1 MDSGYIMSVAGVQQ
15 LLSKPGKDPR
25 ILTVIV
31 CGSAA
36 AVLALKWLERKRI
49 RNNLKKAR
57 QKRDESLKELQE
69 AVLRFKKQNPGIDCG
84 SILTLSLFEL
94 TEKLKEGSL
103 SPESV
108 LCAYMEK
115 TLEANE
121 KVNCVTAFLPDCENH
136 LQEVKTEKQ
145 KGLLYGVPI
154 SLKEHIAYKGSASP
168 CGLAFF
174 LNVLESQDSVIVQVL
189 KKQGAVPFVKTNV
202 SQSTLNYDCSNSVFG
217 QTLNPLNPKK
227 TPGGSSG
234 GEGAL
239 IANGGSILGIGSDT
253 GGSIRLPAS
262 FCGLCGLKPTA
273 YRLSPSGVTGPA
285 SGILSVPTVL
295 GPMAR
300 DVDSLALCMKALLC
314 DHMFHLDPTVPP
326 VPFRDQLYSRTDLLK
341 IGYYDTDGFFL
352 PPPSMRRAFLETKQ
366 LLEAAGHELILFV
379 PPRVDYVLNE
389 FFIRGLFADGASTL
403 LEKFDVDI
411 VDPSL
416 KEQIFLYRLPHL
428 AKSIMAFLLK
438 PLFPRLANYYRSHCG
453 VRSVQ
458 ELWRLQTAIQTYC
471 QEFIT
476 EWRRLDLD
484 VLLCPML
491 GPAFNIGYPGKLF
504 AGISYTMLY
513 NVLNFPAGVVPV
525 TRVTEE
531 DEDALRYY
539 KGHYNDAWDRT
550 LKKAV
555 EGGVGLPVAV
565 QCVALPW
572 QEELCLR
579 FMKEVEM
586 VTQEKRTKK

>member
-1 MDSGYIMSVAGVQQ
+1 MGVQQ
-15 LLSKPGKDPR
+15 LLPKSGKDLH
-25 ILTVIV
+25 ILIAVV
-31 CGSAA
+31 GGSAA
-36 AVLALKWLERKRI
+36 AFLALKWLERKEI
-49 RNNLKKAR
+49 KKNIKKAK
-57 QKRDESLKELQE
+57 QKRDDSLKEMRE
-69 AVLRFKKQNPGIDCG
+69 AVLRFKKQNPGVDYR
-84 SILTLSLFEL
+84 SILALSLLEL
-94 TEKLKEGSL
+94 TEKLKEGAL

-108 LCAYMEK
+108 LYVYMRK
-115 TLEANE
+115 TLEADE
-121 KVNCVTAFLPDCENH
+121 KVNCVTAFLLDCENH
-136 LQEVKTEKQ
+136 LQKVKKETQ

-154 SLKEHIAYKGSASP
+154 SLKEQIGYKGYSSP

-189 KKQGAVPFVKTNV
+189 KKQGAIPFVKTNV
-202 SQSTLNYDCSNSVFG
+202 SQSTINYDCSNSIFG
-217 QTLNPLNPKK
+217 QTLNPLNHKK

-239 IANGGSILGIGSDT
+239 IAEGGSILGIGSDT

-262 FCGLCGLKPTA
+262 FCGLCGFKPTA
-273 YRLSPSGVTGPA
+273 YRLSLSGVTGPV
-285 SGILSVPTVL
+285 SGMQSVPTML
-295 GPMAR
+295 GPIAR

-314 DHMFHLDPTVPP
+314 DHMFRLDPTVPP
-326 VPFRDQLYSRTDLLK
+326 IPFRDQLYSRSDHLK
-341 IGYYDTDGFFL
+341 IGYYETDGFFL
-352 PPPSMRRAFLETKQ
+352 PPPSMRRAFLETKK
-366 LLEAAGHELILFV
+366 LLEAAGHKLIMFI
-379 PPRVDYVLNE
+379 PPRVEYVLNE
-389 FFIRGLFADGASTL
+389 LFIRGIFADGASTL

-416 KEQIFLYRLPHL
+416 KPQIFLYRLPHL
-428 AKSIMAFLLK
+428 AKRILAFLLK
-438 PLFPRLANYYRSHCG
+438 PLFPRFANNCRSHCG

-458 ELWRLQTAIQTYC
+458 ELWRHHAALQTYS

-491 GPAFNIGYPGKLF
+491 GPAFNIGYPGKLV
-504 AGISYTMLY
+504 AAVSYTMLY

-525 TRVTEE
+525 TRVTKE
-531 DEDALRYY
+531 DEDELRCY

-550 LKKAV
+550 LKEAV

-572 QEELCLR
+572 QDELCLR
-579 FMKEVEM
+579 FMKEVERL
-586 VTQEKRTKK
+586 TQEKRTRK